1 MIPQHIYKL
10 EGNLW
15 YTQRG
20 PESVS
25 LTGVKDLTQ
34 LSVKKG
40 SISMPASTSVVS
52 TKPMIQISYECITR
66 ERSQEVKSYLYE
78 VACSISHLTASAH
91 LSIRVTGEHT
101 YRNAAAR
108 EIAFTRSEAG
118 ATTYV
123 ELLEREQLEV
133 RIVGIEGDY
142 CKALYSAHGQELSEQ
157 SRREVLSTI
166 QRIDARSEQE

>member
-1 MIPQHIYKL
+1 
-10 EGNLW
+10 
-15 YTQRG
+15 
-20 PESVS
+20 
-25 LTGVKDLTQ
+25 
-34 LSVKKG
+34 
-40 SISMPASTSVVS
+40 MPASTSVVS
-52 TKPMIQISYECITR
+52 RKPMIQISYECITR